1 MPSTV
6 SDLSELAGSPVP
18 SSSCIDLPEI
28 DFDLNTFLQS
38 CSEFM
43 SQPLTP
49 SPVFHVPPILPN
61 PAVSTPPYTSDEGS
75 VAGDCNLDLDHQP
88 KIKLTHRPV
97 ASVSAI
103 PQITLTMSSNRQ
115 FNAYQSP
122 DPSNPS
128 SSSMSLRTSQS
139 SSRSQS
145 PPSLTYSY
153 SNPNIFAS
161 YPQSYPTTDYFPQQ
175 HPQIIPPSA
184 NSHAGSPPWQTT
196 DTEANAS
203 GLDVD
208 LDVDLEGMTDEG
220 TGKLSYSTASPGKS
234 LKVSGKDSIPRPPN
248 AWILYRSD
256 ILKDLASGN
265 DIPGLDAVLTKLG
278 YGPVTSA
285 SSDESTNESV
295 SATKGKSKEAT
306 DSEMM
311 PPPSTIKVKKSKKGV
326 KQPTEEFLSLGRGKT
341 GKGLPQAHIS
351 KLISTLWKNETEE
364 RKAFYERKA
373 DLRKIE
379 HQKKYPDYKFQPMR
393 KADKIRQREE
403 REREREEL
411 KRQKEAEK
419 QAGKAK
425 RHQRRQRNRVSPS
438 SPYSV
443 MNSTKRPDTGSLAR
457 SLTYSGES
465 SKNGDQ
471 WWANAGPSAA
481 YGGPRRETEPAPSR
495 YALGADPLGV
505 YPFPVP
511 IDALPALAPDDSSIM
526 HQQGTPSAMIA
537 EDYHSWQHRQN
548 HGHPQPHPMFTPA
561 PSAHMES
568 RQRSHTPR
576 APAMSHQSSSDIHPS
591 LRPPTQAQQ
600 SIPHPQPPQV
610 EEVPPQPMHG
620 LGVYPSMHSAVPFI
634 ADPLPMD
641 AHGRPMAI
649 LGLDDIQPFPE
660 DDNGD
665 PAMLAEMWWNLQDE
679 DVRDDL
685 ENATGPSGLLA
696 DERTLQVYD
705 INADEA
711 GRSSAARVSITPTDV
726 PSGSN
731 SAAPLTPSTTFLPQ
745 EPLGIPAGEVAYPY
759 PQGFVPMYVSVI
771 PEDGNIDPSIPF
783 FAPGYDA
790 NLSYLPMD
798 ATLDPSLFVP
808 IDEQGPFLSTQQPM
822 SPTESWSA
830 GPTPREAT
838 FLRAAGPESTRIP
851 SNSSEGTVRT
861 VSSNQQSAPRYVSN
875 SAYPLTPSSQD
886 PTALPG
892 TGGGIVDRNTSYS
905 ALAAVMSGQTMG
917 IGMSMGGADD
927 MLGWDDNDVI
937 EHSEEDEENE
947 QEGSQQQRK
956 EKGNNRIPT
965 PISASASTPRPRP
978 EQTQAQVKSP
988 YDPKSIPDPQKEQ
1001 SQIPRKHATRS
1012 RAVASKFNGDGGV

>member
-1 MPSTV
+1 MSPTSA
-6 SDLSELAGSPVP
+6 SISASSELAGSPVP
-18 SSSCIDLPEI
+18 SSSCIDLPDL
-28 DFDLNTFLQS
+28 DFDLNAFLQS

-49 SPVFHVPPILPN
+49 SPVFHVPAILPD

-75 VAGDCNLDLDHQP
+75 VLGDHDYPQRQP
-88 KIKLTHRPV
+88 KGNHRSSV
-97 ASVSAI
+97 SVSAI

-115 FNAYQSP
+115 FNTYQSP

-128 SSSMSLRTSQS
+128 SSSMSMRTSQS
-139 SSRSQS
+139 SSQSQS
-145 PPSLTYSY
+145 PPLTYSY

-161 YPQSYPTTDYFPQQ
+161 YPQSYPTTSYLPHQQ
-175 HPQIIPPSA
+175 PPIPPSST
-184 NSHAGSPPWQTT
+184 SHAGSPPWQTT

-208 LDVDLEGMTDEG
+208 LDVDLEGITDDG
-220 TGKLSYSTASPGKS
+220 TGKMSYSTASPGKS
-234 LKVSGKDSIPRPPN
+234 HKTSGKDAIPRPPN

-256 ILKDLASGN
+256 ILKDLASGDN
-265 DIPGLDAVLTKLG
+265 IPGLDAVLTKLG
-278 YGPVTSA
+278 YGPSTSA
-285 SSDESTNESV
+285 SSDESNTESM
-295 SATKGKSKEAT
+295 STAKGKSKELT

-311 PPPSTIKVKKSKKGV
+311 PPPSSTKMKKTKKGV

-403 REREREEL
+403 REREKEEL

-438 SPYSV
+438 SPYAV
-443 MNSTKRPDTGSLAR
+443 KNTNKRPDTGSLAR
-457 SLTYSGES
+457 SLSYSGES
-465 SKNGDQ
+465 SKT
-471 WWANAGPSAA
+471 A
-481 YGGPRRETEPAPSR
+481 YGGPRRETEPAPTR

-511 IDALPALAPDDSSIM
+511 IDALPALAPEDAGM
-526 HQQGTPSAMIA
+526 QQQGPPGAMIA
-537 EDYHSWQHRQN
+537 EDYQSWQQSQSQVHL
-548 HGHPQPHPMFTPA
+548 HPPPQPIPIPAPPAHVEPRYELPVSQPMSQQSSGDIHPALGPSTQPKTPA
-561 PSAHMES
+561 PVSQHIEEY
-568 RQRSHTPR
+568 
-576 APAMSHQSSSDIHPS
+576 
-591 LRPPTQAQQ
+591 QAQ
-600 SIPHPQPPQV
+600 
-610 EEVPPQPMHG
+610 PMQG
-620 LGVYPSMHSAVPFI
+620 LGIYPTMHSAVPFI

-641 AHGRPMAI
+641 AQGRPMPI

-679 DVRDDL
+679 DIRDDL

-705 INADEA
+705 VDAEQA
-711 GRSSAARVSITPTDV
+711 GRSSSTRMSITSTDV
-726 PSGSN
+726 PSGTT
-731 SAAPLTPSTTFLPQ
+731 SAAPPTPSSSFIAQDPFGL
-745 EPLGIPAGEVAYPY
+745 PAGQVFSY

-771 PEDGNIDPSIPF
+771 PEDGNVDPSIPF
-783 FAPGYDA
+783 FTPGYDA
-790 NLSYLPMD
+790 NLPYLPMD
-798 ATLDPSLFVP
+798 PSLDPSLFVP
-808 IDEQGPFLSTQQPM
+808 MGMGMEEQGPFLSAQQPM

-838 FLRAAGPESTRIP
+838 FAGRSTSNARIP
-851 SNSSEGTVRT
+851 SNSSDGTVRT
-861 VSSNQQSAPRYVSN
+861 VSSNQPAPRYVSN

-886 PTALPG
+886 PSALPG
-892 TGGGIVDRNTSYS
+892 SGSTGGIVDRNTSYN
-905 ALAAVMSGQTMG
+905 ALAAVMSGQAMGMTMG
-917 IGMSMGGADD
+917 VGDD

-937 EHSEEDEENE
+937 EHSEEEEV
-947 QEGSQQQRK
+947 SQPQPEPRKASQVQRVATPVIAEAGVK
-956 EKGNNRIPT
+956 PNTPT
-965 PISASASTPRPRP
+965 EVPVPAATVQGPG
-978 EQTQAQVKSP
+978 
-988 YDPKSIPDPQKEQ
+988 
-1001 SQIPRKHATRS
+1001 PRKHATRS
-1012 RAVASKFNGDGGV
+1012 RVVASKFGGGD